1 MKIQSRAISIS
12 IDSLSSKLGIT
23 DQTLIESCKR
33 EVSIQL
39 KQLPSFLRIA
49 FTTASIILG
58 LLPSVIIKAL
68 FRGPGFSDI
77 DRLINSLAIMWF
89 ATNGN

>member
-12 IDSLSSKLGIT
+12 IDNLSSKVGIN
-23 DQTLIESCKR
+23 DQALIESCKR
-33 EVSIQL
+33 EVSLQL

-49 FTTASIILG
+49 FTTSVTILG
-58 LLPSVIIKAL
+58 LLPSIMIKAL

-89 ATNGN
+89 ATNGK

>member
-12 IDSLSSKLGIT
+12 IDSLSSEVGII
-23 DQTLIESCKR
+23 DQPLIDSCKR
-33 EVSIQL
+33 EVSLQL

-49 FTTASIILG
+49 FTTVSIILG

-89 ATNGN
+89 ATNGK